1 MNRLAGAM
9 PSPAGDRAQR
19 LHVNRAANRP
29 GLFSE
34 LVPSDALDAD
44 DFPRR
49 LVDRL
54 ISPDGLCPRAA
65 IGGRTSDRRHATGAD
80 ARGLLPR

>member
-19 LHVNRAANRP
+19 LHFNRAANRP

-34 LVPSDALDAD
+34 LVPSALDAD
-44 DFPRR
+44 DFPAQT
-49 LVDRL
+49 
-54 ISPDGLCPRAA
+54 C
-65 IGGRTSDRRHATGAD
+65 
-80 ARGLLPR
+80 

>member
-1 MNRLAGAM
+1 MNRRAGAM
-9 PSPAGDRAQR
+9 PSPAGVHTQR

-34 LVPSDALDAD
+34 LVPSG
-44 DFPRR
+44 
-49 LVDRL
+49 
-54 ISPDGLCPRAA
+54 GLCPRAA
-65 IGGRTSDRRHATGAD
+65 IGGRTSDRRNATGAD